1 MTTTPSTDRNDDA
14 AESAEELFGRLA
26 DQMTT
31 LVTQEIRLAQA
42 EARSTVRK
50 AAAGGALLASAGVA
64 GGVGV
69 MLLGLAAA
77 RTLSRLLPEPLAY
90 GVVGSA
96 FLAGSGALG
105 LAGRTE
111 LADLELLEHTRDSLE
126 ETGRLLGARFRA
138 SRARRS

>member
-1 MTTTPSTDRNDDA
+1 MTTTPSADRRDDPA
-14 AESAEELFGRLA
+14 GNTEELFARLA

-42 EARSTVRK
+42 ETRSTVRK
-50 AAAGGALLASAGVA
+50 AAAGGTLVASAGMA

-77 RTLSRLLPEPLAY
+77 RTLSRLLPEPVAY

-111 LADLELLEHTRDSLE
+111 LADLDLLEHTRDSLE
-126 ETGRLLGARFRA
+126 ETGRLLGARLRA
-138 SRARRS
+138 SRRSRS